1 MSFRKADDS
10 KKYHKCHICGKKFLN
25 ETTYLKHKDN
35 KYHCKTKLK
44 EKQKLIFN
52 ATDELYERLLEKK
65 INKIEEKYG

>member
-25 ETTYLKHKDN
+25 EPAYLKHKNN

-44 EKQKLIFN
+44 KKQQLIFN
-52 ATDELYERLLEKK
+52 ATDQLYERLLNKL
-65 INKIEEKYG
+65 NKIEEKYG